1 MENKLTKI
9 VGLKKCDFDAFIE
22 SGDISLRQ
30 AHLIP
35 FFKPGDEMGL
45 TSVILA
51 SLRLIKEFRKMMLSA
66 AKMMGGGRI
75 FVFTEVTLPQF
86 PESRVDGLLII
97 VKSGVIQDAALF
109 EMKNGKC
116 DLEKEQIERY
126 QQIAKAYSIPRLITI
141 SNQFVSVPTQF
152 PIAVKQIKSVA
163 LYHFS
168 WSYLLTLAHVLL
180 FDNETNIADQDQV
193 EIMREVVDYLE
204 FDKSGVCGFHQMK
217 KGWSETVEKIKTG
230 ALLKSCDHSI
240 CEAVTSWQQE
250 ERDIALILSRSLGTL
265 VDSGQSKY
273 RGDLKAR
280 LESDTKKLISD
291 RKLTSTLRVRGAVSD
306 IQISA
311 LFEKRTIEMS
321 VSLKPPTNKQLRGQL
336 NWMKRQLITCSK
348 KDDDAFNCIK
358 GELIIAIWMKNMRR
372 PERISV
378 TGIDEVYEHIK
389 GREIKEFRVICIKDF
404 GKKFSSRKIFVDTI
418 EQMSL
423 DFYRVVVQHLVK
435 WEPKAPKMVS
445 EPKVSQPRDK
455 PTTTPEE
462 NAPIVEASIVNEE
475 PTPVEEINT
484 APCPLCAANLI
495 LSTLHIG
502 MNKCPHCNG
511 EFEAE

>member
-1 MENKLTKI
+1 MEKKLTKI
-9 VGLKKCDFDAFIE
+9 VGLKKSEFDAFVE
-22 SGDISLRQ
+22 SGDISLRK
-30 AHLIP
+30 AHLIS

-51 SLRLIKEFRKMMLSA
+51 SLRLIKEFRKAVLSA
-66 AKMMGGGRI
+66 AKMMSGGRI
-75 FVFTEVTLPQF
+75 YVFTEVTLPQF
-86 PESRVDGLLII
+86 PESRVDGLLIV
-97 VKSGVIQDAALF
+97 VKSGVIRDAALF
-109 EMKNGKC
+109 EMKNGKS
-116 DLEKEQIERY
+116 DLEKDQIERY
-126 QQIAKAYSIPRLITI
+126 QQIAKAYLIPRLITV

-152 PIAVKQIKSVA
+152 PIAVKQIKSVD

-180 FDNETNIADQDQV
+180 FDNDTNIADEDQV

-204 FDKSGVCGFHQMK
+204 FDKSGVCGFNQMK
-217 KGWSETVEKIKTG
+217 KGWSETVDKINTG
-230 ALLKSCDHSI
+230 ALLKSADAAI
-240 CEAVTSWQQE
+240 CEAVISWQQE

-280 LESDTKKLISD
+280 LESDTKKLIAD
-291 RKLTSTLRVRGAVSD
+291 RMLVSTLRVRGAVSD

-321 VSLKPPTNKQLRGQL
+321 VSLKPPMNKKMRGQL
-336 NWMKRQLITCSK
+336 SWMKRQLITCGK
-348 KDDDAFNCIK
+348 KDEATFDKIK
-358 GELIIAIWMKNMRR
+358 GELIISIWMKNMRS
-372 PERISV
+372 PERINLA
-378 TGIDEVYEHIK
+378 GFDDVYEHIK
-389 GREIKEFRVICIKDF
+389 GREIKEFRIVCIKDF
-404 GKKFSSRKIFVDTI
+404 GKKFASRKIFVDTI

-423 DFYRVVVQHLVK
+423 DFYRGVVQHLVK
-435 WEPKAPKMVS
+435 WEPTAPKMGPEGKASHDTVASVS
-445 EPKVSQPRDK
+445 EKKETIIEQP
-455 PTTTPEE
+455 PV
-462 NAPIVEASIVNEE
+462 INEE
-475 PTPVEEINT
+475 PTPVEEIST

-502 MNKCPHCNG
+502 MNKCPHCSG